1 MEIMKLLNALPGAVS
16 QGVIWGIMAIGVYIT
31 YRILDV
37 ADLTVDGS
45 IATGGAVAA
54 MLIISGCNAW
64 VALVAAFVVGMLTGL
79 VTGVFHTW
87 MGIPAILSGILTQL
101 ALYSI
106 NLGIMSNKAN
116 TAVNAN
122 KYDLLVSLRNVR
134 NFSLDNPILLLLI
147 ITAAVIALL
156 YWFFGTEYGCA
167 LRATGANV
175 NMARAQG
182 INTGRAKVVGL
193 MLSNGLVALSGALLT
208 QYQGYA
214 DVSMGRGAIVIGLAA
229 VIIGEV
235 LFGKIFRNFAT
246 KLIAVSIGAI
256 IYYIVMQV
264 VLWLGLPTNYLKLL
278 TALVVAMF
286 LAVPHWK
293 SQLFTAR
300 SARRGRSRMLDINH
314 IAKTF
319 NPGLITEKRALADVD
334 LHLAEGDFVTMIG
347 GNGAGKS
354 TTLNAVAGTFMVDR
368 GSIVIDGVDVTHLP
382 EYKRAKYLG
391 RVFQDPMNGTAATM
405 NIEENL
411 ALAYRRGQGRTLRWG
426 ITAKERDE
434 YREKLATLGLGL
446 ENRMSSK
453 VGLLSGGQRQALTLL
468 MATLQKPKLL
478 LLDEHTAALDP
489 QTAQRVMD
497 ITDRLVRENH
507 LTTLM
512 ITHNMRDA
520 IHYGNRLLM
529 LHNGRIVLDI
539 SGEEKAR
546 LTVPDL
552 LALFSKVSG
561 QEYDNDRALLA

>member
-1 MEIMKLLNALPGAVS
+1 MKLLNALPGAVS

-54 MLIISGCNAW
+54 VLIISGCNAW

-79 VTGVFHTW
+79 VTGVFHTC

-116 TAVNAN
+116 T
-122 KYDLLVSLRNVR
+122 
-134 NFSLDNPILLLLI
+134 
-147 ITAAVIALL
+147 AVIALL

-293 SQLFTAR
+293 NQLFTAR
-300 SARRGRSRMLDINH
+300 SARKG
-314 IAKTF
+314 
-319 NPGLITEKRALADVD
+319 EKQ
-334 LHLAEGDFVTMIG
+334 
-347 GNGAGKS
+347 
-354 TTLNAVAGTFMVDR
+354 NA
-368 GSIVIDGVDVTHLP
+368 
-382 EYKRAKYLG
+382 
-391 RVFQDPMNGTAATM
+391 
-405 NIEENL
+405 
-411 ALAYRRGQGRTLRWG
+411 
-426 ITAKERDE
+426 
-434 YREKLATLGLGL
+434 
-446 ENRMSSK
+446 
-453 VGLLSGGQRQALTLL
+453 
-468 MATLQKPKLL
+468 
-478 LLDEHTAALDP
+478 
-489 QTAQRVMD
+489 
-497 ITDRLVRENH
+497 
-507 LTTLM
+507 
-512 ITHNMRDA
+512 
-520 IHYGNRLLM
+520 
-529 LHNGRIVLDI
+529 
-539 SGEEKAR
+539 
-546 LTVPDL
+546 
-552 LALFSKVSG
+552 
-561 QEYDNDRALLA
+561 